1 MGSQGFQGEARALSQ
16 SSILPKGMK
25 LLSSISTQPAQVSNN
40 ENLPNRQTWE
50 GIPVVYPRN
59 LTLGGCFEV
68 IVSCIS
74 CLFARCLPV
83 SYTHLTL
90 PTTPYV

>member
-40 ENLPNRQTWE
+40 ENLLNSLTWQK
-50 GIPVVYPRN
+50 GCRCRTPSN
-59 LTLGGCFEV
+59 LTIKLMSTTCFSV
-68 IVSCIS
+68 DTFSPRPPFQVM
-74 CLFARCLPV
+74 
-83 SYTHLTL
+83 
-90 PTTPYV
+90 